1 MWVSRY
7 NDHTLV
13 SYGLIDMR
21 KIIIFLTISL
31 FALGM
36 VINEA
41 SAARFGGGR
50 SFGYK
55 RPMNSYSSTFNKS
68 APAAAAAGKAST
80 NKWGGMLGG
89 LLVGGLLASLFM
101 GHGLASGLLS
111 WLILG
116 AGVLFLI
123 NLYRRKTQPQY
134 QSASASPFQQNPL
147 NFSALSNFANSST
160 STNTYAQDGFDTEAF
175 TREAK
180 VKFIRLQEAY
190 DKKNVADLS
199 AFTTPE
205 VLAEI
210 KLQLQERGEAENFT
224 DVVSVDA
231 EFLGKAVEDDLEV
244 ASVCFT
250 ALIKEDGNPAQK
262 VEEIWNFSR
271 VSPDAPWLVSGIEQ
285 KSIYNSRN

>member
-1 MWVSRY
+1 MQVSRY
-7 NDHTLV
+7 NDHTLI

-21 KIIIFLTISL
+21 QIIIFLTISL

-55 RPMNSYSSTFNKS
+55 RPMSSYSSTFNKA
-68 APAAAAAGKAST
+68 APAASAAGKASSSR
-80 NKWGGMLGG
+80 WGGMLGG

-101 GHGLASGLLS
+101 GHGLASGLMS
-111 WLILG
+111 WLIVG
-116 AGVLFLI
+116 ALALFLI
-123 NLYRRKTQPQY
+123 NLYRRKMQPHY
-134 QSASASPFQQNPL
+134 QSASTSPFQQNPL

-160 STNTYAQDGFDTEAF
+160 SANTHFQDDFDTETF
-175 TREAK
+175 IRDAK

-210 KLQLQERGEAENFT
+210 KLQLQERGEAENYT

-231 EFLGKAVEDDLEV
+231 EFLDKSVEQAFEI

-271 VSPDAPWLVSGIEQ
+271 VSSEAPWLVSGIEQ
-285 KSIYNSRN
+285 KSMYNSR